1 MNDFKTTYRDAMSGV
16 ETVHIDIASVLDEGR
31 RKRLRARRS
40 RQKFMTGA
48 AVLLVFGLC
57 TLGSVQASD
66 YIKTVIK
73 VNEYGFWSADMATM
87 AHTEGKAA
95 KNAGGG
101 SDVTGEMTERKE
113 ALAETEKMEPDELVI
128 ESEGD
133 AVKEYTSMEEFRKR
147 ENAVMVLPDMEEL
160 GYQVDSEKIWVSG
173 TFISVLLGCGDRYIY
188 FDRLDH
194 TDAEEGHASSTVY
207 TGGVC
212 NERRFIT
219 KRGYE
224 YILVDS
230 VKEEKDEAPEIH
242 AAISV
247 GYYELYADFTGYEE
261 GEVMRIL
268 ESMELSAYEPGFT
281 K

>member
-31 RKRLRARRS
+31 RERLRAHRN
-40 RQKFMTGA
+40 RQKFMTVT
-48 AVLLVFGLC
+48 AVGLVFCLC
-57 TLGSVQASD
+57 TLGSVQAAD

-73 VNEYGFWSADMATM
+73 VNEYGFSSADMVTM
-87 AHTEGKAA
+87 ARTEGKEEAVEDTAMSGGLSKEEEEELA
-95 KNAGGG
+95 KL
-101 SDVTGEMTERKE
+101 EE
-113 ALAETEKMEPDELVI
+113 MEPDELVI
-128 ESEGD
+128 EAMED
-133 AVKEYTSMEEFRKR
+133 TLKEYASVEEFREK
-147 ENAVMVLPDMEEL
+147 ESAVMVLPDMEKL

-173 TFISVLLGCGDRYIY
+173 TFISVLISCGDRQIF
-188 FDRLDH
+188 FDRMDYSH
-194 TDAEEGHASSTVY
+194 AKRGHASSTVY
-207 TGGVC
+207 TGGVYG
-212 NERRFIT
+212 ERSFTT
-219 KRGYE
+219 KQGYE

-261 GEVMRIL
+261 DEVMQIL
-268 ESMELSAYEPGFT
+268 ESMDLSAYEPDFS

>member
-31 RKRLRARRS
+31 RKRLRAHRN
-40 RQKFMTGA
+40 RQKFMTVT
-48 AVLLVFGLC
+48 AVGLVFCLC
-57 TLGSVQASD
+57 TLGSVQAAD

-73 VNEYGFWSADMATM
+73 VNEYGFQSADMVTM
-87 AHTEGKAA
+87 ARTEGKEEAA
-95 KNAGGG
+95 EDTVMSGGI
-101 SDVTGEMTERKE
+101 SKE
-113 ALAETEKMEPDELVI
+113 EEEAFAELEKMEPDELVI
-128 ESEGD
+128 EAMED
-133 AVKEYTSMEEFRKR
+133 TLKEYASVEEFREK
-147 ENAVMVLPDMEEL
+147 ESAVMVLPDMEKL

-173 TFISVLLGCGDRYIY
+173 TFISVLFSCGDRQIF
-188 FDRLDH
+188 FDRVDYSN
-194 TDAEEGHASSTVY
+194 AKRGHASSTVY

-212 NERRFIT
+212 DERSFTT
-219 KRGYE
+219 KQGYE

-261 GEVMRIL
+261 GEVMQIL
-268 ESMELSAYEPGFT
+268 ESMDLSAYEPDFS

>member
-31 RKRLRARRS
+31 RKRLRAHRN
-40 RQKFMTGA
+40 RQKFMTVT
-48 AVLLVFGLC
+48 AVGLVFCLC
-57 TLGSVQASD
+57 TLGSVQAAD

-73 VNEYGFWSADMATM
+73 VNEYGFQSADMVTM
-87 AHTEGKAA
+87 ARTEGKEEAA
-95 KNAGGG
+95 EDTVMSGGI
-101 SDVTGEMTERKE
+101 SKE
-113 ALAETEKMEPDELVI
+113 EEEAFAELEKMEPDELVI
-128 ESEGD
+128 EAMED
-133 AVKEYTSMEEFRKR
+133 TLKEYASVEEFREK
-147 ENAVMVLPDMEEL
+147 ESAVMVLPDMEKL

-173 TFISVLLGCGDRYIY
+173 TFISVLFSCGDRQIF
-188 FDRLDH
+188 FDRVDYSN
-194 TDAEEGHASSTVY
+194 AKRGHASSTVY

-212 NERRFIT
+212 DERSFTT
-219 KRGYE
+219 KQGYE

-261 GEVMRIL
+261 DEVMQIL
-268 ESMELSAYEPGFT
+268 ESMDLSAYEPDFS

>member
-31 RKRLRARRS
+31 RKRLRAHRN
-40 RQKFMTGA
+40 RQKFMTVA
-48 AVLLVFGLC
+48 AVGLVFCLC
-57 TLGSVQASD
+57 TLGSVQAAD

-73 VNEYGFWSADMATM
+73 VNEYGFQSADMVTM
-87 AHTEGKAA
+87 ARTEGKEEAA
-95 KNAGGG
+95 EDTVMSGGI
-101 SDVTGEMTERKE
+101 SKE
-113 ALAETEKMEPDELVI
+113 EEEAFAELEKMEPDELVI
-128 ESEGD
+128 EAMED
-133 AVKEYTSMEEFRKR
+133 TLKEYASVEEFREK
-147 ENAVMVLPDMEEL
+147 ESAVMVLPDMEKL

-173 TFISVLLGCGDRYIY
+173 TFISVLFSCGERQIF
-188 FDRLDH
+188 FDRVDYSN
-194 TDAEEGHASSTVY
+194 AKKGHASSTVY

-212 NERRFIT
+212 DERSFTT
-219 KRGYE
+219 KQGYE

-230 VKEEKDEAPEIH
+230 VKEEKDETPEIH

-261 GEVMRIL
+261 GEVMQIL
-268 ESMELSAYEPGFT
+268 ESMDLSAYEPDFS